1 MPYTIP
7 KEWALTRIGVI
18 CGSIVPNR
26 DKPKSFSGGFP
37 WITLSN
43 FSDKDIKLLRNHT
56 GLGLSQE
63 EVIKFNARIIPSKSV
78 LMSCVG
84 RFGLVAVLEQDVV
97 ANQQIHGFVA
107 PSFLCPEYVAYV
119 IKAHT
124 QFLES
129 SATSTTV
136 SYLNKTRCESIPFP
150 LPPLAEQK
158 RIVEKVDELMAL
170 CDRLAAAKQTRDD
183 LRQKLR
189 GSAIAA
195 LMNAETD
202 EALEKSWAIVR
213 DDWQTI
219 SQDPKDVD
227 GLRKSVLQ
235 LAARGKLVSQDTED
249 EAAAQLLQKAIR
261 EKALMAQAGLIPKP
275 RQSSPIS
282 EDECPF
288 PLPSSWEW
296 VRLEDICSHIV
307 DCLHRTPKYQ
317 HEGYPA
323 IRTSE
328 MRPGK
333 ILFEQ
338 ARKVGREDY
347 EMQTQRLVPKAG
359 DVFYSREGSFGIAAV
374 VPEGVEMCLSQRMMQ
389 FRAVSE
395 VNPHFF
401 SWVMNS
407 SVMYRQASRD
417 VVGMTVPHV
426 NIRSLKEFVFPLAPY
441 AEQKRIVAKVDE
453 LMQMCDQLEESLR
466 QSQQRAEALAAS
478 AISHLTI

>member
-1 MPYTIP
+1 M
-7 KEWALTRIGVI
+7 TRIGVI

-170 CDRLAAAKQTRDD
+170 CDRVGE
-183 LRQKLR
+183 KLGDR
-189 GSAIAA
+189 
-195 LMNAETD
+195 
-202 EALEKSWAIVR
+202 
-213 DDWQTI
+213 
-219 SQDPKDVD
+219 
-227 GLRKSVLQ
+227 
-235 LAARGKLVSQDTED
+235 AR
-249 EAAAQLLQKAIR
+249 
-261 EKALMAQAGLIPKP
+261 
-275 RQSSPIS
+275 
-282 EDECPF
+282 
-288 PLPSSWEW
+288 
-296 VRLEDICSHIV
+296 
-307 DCLHRTPKYQ
+307 
-317 HEGYPA
+317 
-323 IRTSE
+323 
-328 MRPGK
+328 
-333 ILFEQ
+333 
-338 ARKVGREDY
+338 
-347 EMQTQRLVPKAG
+347 
-359 DVFYSREGSFGIAAV
+359 
-374 VPEGVEMCLSQRMMQ
+374 
-389 FRAVSE
+389 
-395 VNPHFF
+395 
-401 SWVMNS
+401 
-407 SVMYRQASRD
+407 
-417 VVGMTVPHV
+417 
-426 NIRSLKEFVFPLAPY
+426 
-441 AEQKRIVAKVDE
+441 
-453 LMQMCDQLEESLR
+453 
-466 QSQQRAEALAAS
+466 
-478 AISHLTI
+478 